1 MRDLDKLYRKA
12 VYDSLNGNISVN
24 IYDEVKKIGTNETL
38 FVLMGGQK
46 STRDPQGDGLWARR
60 NTIELIITHRQGV
73 SVTKDSIDDVSEE
86 IHQILFPDYKT
97 FDVTTPSLIQFVNA
111 DFESGVTQPLIFSDQ
126 TIMAKVL
133 NISVTI
139 IQQLN

>member
-1 MRDLDKLYRKA
+1 M
-12 VYDSLNGNISVN
+12 N